1 MEETPR
7 RIGRSILAILAGFIV
22 VVILSIATD
31 LLMHV
36 IGLYPQLGQAMS
48 DKLLVVAT
56 IYRSV
61 YSILGSYITARL
73 APYQPML
80 HALWGGVIGFVLAI
94 IGAVTTWNRGPA
106 FGPHWYPIALI
117 ITALPCAWAGGKL
130 FEIQTSK

>member
-7 RIGRSILAILAGFIV
+7 RIGRSTLAILAGSIL

-31 LLMHV
+31 LLMHS
-36 IGLYPQLGQAMS
+36 IGLRPQLGQAMS
-48 DKLLVVAT
+48 DRILAVAT

-61 YSILGSYITARL
+61 YSILGGYIAARL

-94 IGAVTTWNRGPA
+94 IENRHNRCSFLSTPS
-106 FGPHWYPIALI
+106 
-117 ITALPCAWAGGKL
+117 CA
-130 FEIQTSK
+130 SP

>member
-36 IGLYPQLGQAMS
+36 LGLYPRLGQAMS
-48 DKLLVVAT
+48 NELLVVAT
-56 IYRSV
+56 IYRSI

-80 HALWGGVIGFVLAI
+80 HALWGGVIGFILAI
-94 IGAVTTWNRGPA
+94 IGAVTTWNHPA
-106 FGPHWYPIALI
+106 LGPHWYPIALI
-117 ITALPCAWAGGKL
+117 VTALPCAWVGGKL
-130 FEIQTSK
+130 FEMKTSR